1 MDTKQL
7 EVILALFEKSTVS
20 EMELESE
27 ALKLK
32 LKRNTEVHEVIA
44 RPVIHQ
50 ASSPSIKEDNAHWV
64 KAPLVGTYY
73 HSANPDAKPYVEVG
87 QAVKEGQVICLIE
100 AMKVMNE
107 IKADRSGVVQE
118 IKAINGK
125 MVEYNQALVRIGDT
139 P

>member
-27 ALKLK
+27 AFKLK
-32 LKRNTEVHEVIA
+32 LKRNTESVEVVS
-44 RPVIHQ
+44 RPLVQSVQ
-50 ASSPSIKEDNAHWV
+50 ATIVKEDTAHWV

-87 QAVKEGQVICLIE
+87 QSVKEGQVICLIE

-107 IKADRSGVVQE
+107 IKADKSGIVQE

-125 MVEYNQALVRIGDT
+125 MVEYNQALVCIGET

>member
-27 ALKLK
+27 AFKLK
-32 LKRNTEVHEVIA
+32 LKRNTESVEVVA
-44 RPVIHQ
+44 RPLVQSVQ
-50 ASSPSIKEDNAHWV
+50 ATIVKEDTAHWV

-87 QAVKEGQVICLIE
+87 QSVKEGQVICLIE

-107 IKADRSGVVQE
+107 IKADKSGIVQE

-125 MVEYNQALVRIGDT
+125 MVEYNQALVCIGET

>member
-1 MDTKQL
+1 M
-7 EVILALFEKSTVS
+7 
-20 EMELESE
+20 
-27 ALKLK
+27 
-32 LKRNTEVHEVIA
+32 
-44 RPVIHQ
+44 
-50 ASSPSIKEDNAHWV
+50 

-125 MVEYNQALVRIGDT
+125 MVEYNQALVRIGDA

>member
-7 EVILALFEKSTVS
+7 ETILALFEKSTVS

-27 ALKLK
+27 TFKLK
-32 LKRNTEVHEVIA
+32 LKRNTEIHEVPVKPTIA
-44 RPVIHQ
+44 Q
-50 ASSPSIKEDNAHWV
+50 APQPTTVVDTAHWV

-87 QAVKEGQVICLIE
+87 QSVKEGQVICLIE

-125 MVEYNQALVRIGDT
+125 MVEYNQALVRIGDA

>member
-1 MDTKQL
+1 MDTKQF
-7 EVILALFEKSTVS
+7 ETILALFEKSTVS

-27 ALKLK
+27 AFKLK

-44 RPVIHQ
+44 RPIIHQ
-50 ASSPSIKEDNAHWV
+50 ASSQSVKEDNAHWV

-87 QAVKEGQVICLIE
+87 QAVREGQVICLIE
-100 AMKVMNE
+100 AMKVMN
-107 IKADRSGVVQE
+107 E

>member
-1 MDTKQL
+1 MDTKQF
-7 EVILALFEKSTVS
+7 ETILALFEKSTVS
-20 EMELESE
+20 EMELECE
-27 ALKLK
+27 AFKLK

-44 RPVIHQ
+44 KPVIHQ

-73 HSANPDAKPYVEVG
+73 QSANPDAKPYVEVG
-87 QAVKEGQVICLIE
+87 QVVKEGQVICLIE

-107 IKADRSGVVQE
+107 IKADRNGVVQE

-125 MVEYNQALVRIGDT
+125 MVEYNQALVRIGDA

>member
-27 ALKLK
+27 AFKLK

-44 RPVIHQ
+44 RPVLHQ
-50 ASSPSIKEDNAHWV
+50 TASPSVKEDNAHWV

-87 QAVKEGQVICLIE
+87 QVVKEGQVICLIE

-107 IKADRSGVVQE
+107 IKADRNGVVQE

>member
-27 ALKLK
+27 AFKLK
-32 LKRNTEVHEVIA
+32 LKRNTESVEVVS
-44 RPVIHQ
+44 RPLVQSVQTTIV
-50 ASSPSIKEDNAHWV
+50 KEDNAHWV

-87 QAVKEGQVICLIE
+87 QSVKEGQVICLIE

-107 IKADRSGVVQE
+107 IKADKSGIVQE

-125 MVEYNQALVRIGDT
+125 MVEYNQALVCIGET

>member
-27 ALKLK
+27 AFKLK
-32 LKRNTEVHEVIA
+32 LKRNTEVHEVISK
-44 RPVIHQ
+44 PIVQHV
-50 ASSPSIKEDNAHWV
+50 SLPTVKEDNAHWV

-73 HSANPDAKPYVEVG
+73 HSANPEAKPYVEVG

-107 IKADRSGVVQE
+107 IKADRNGVVQE

-125 MVEYNQALVRIGDT
+125 MVEYNQALVRIGDA

>member
-1 MDTKQL
+1 MDTKQF
-7 EVILALFEKSTVS
+7 ETILALFEKSTVS
-20 EMELESE
+20 EMELECE
-27 ALKLK
+27 AFKLK

-44 RPVIHQ
+44 KPVIHQ
-50 ASSPSIKEDNAHWV
+50 ASSPSIKVDNAHWV

-87 QAVKEGQVICLIE
+87 QSVKEGQVICLIE

-125 MVEYNQALVRIGDT
+125 MVEFNQALVRIGDA

>member
-27 ALKLK
+27 AFKLK
-32 LKRNTEVHEVIA
+32 LKRNTESVEVVS
-44 RPVIHQ
+44 RPLVQSVQ
-50 ASSPSIKEDNAHWV
+50 ATIVKEDNAHWV

-87 QAVKEGQVICLIE
+87 QSVKEGQVICLIE

-107 IKADRSGVVQE
+107 IKADKSGIVQE

-125 MVEYNQALVRIGDT
+125 MVEYNQALVCIGET

>member
-7 EVILALFEKSTVS
+7 EIILALFEKSTVS

-27 ALKLK
+27 AFKIK
-32 LKRNTEVHEVIA
+32 LKRNTEFVEVVS
-44 RPVIHQ
+44 RPLVQQVQ
-50 ASSPSIKEDNAHWV
+50 ASLVKEDTAHWV
-64 KAPLVGTYY
+64 KSPLVGTYY

-87 QAVKEGQVICLIE
+87 QSVKEGQVICLIE

-107 IKADRSGVVQE
+107 IKADKSGIIQE

-125 MVEYNQALVRIGDT
+125 MVEYNQALVCIGE
-139 P
+139 PA